1 MSILFYRSNILKSM
15 PIGYKFLNTYYPT
28 TYDLLFYFGRRI
40 LIVNLLA
47 KRRISSKIDAF
58 FFLFCF
64 LFILHS

>member
-1 MSILFYRSNILKSM
+1 M

-28 TYDLLFYFGRRI
+28 TYDLLFYLGRRI